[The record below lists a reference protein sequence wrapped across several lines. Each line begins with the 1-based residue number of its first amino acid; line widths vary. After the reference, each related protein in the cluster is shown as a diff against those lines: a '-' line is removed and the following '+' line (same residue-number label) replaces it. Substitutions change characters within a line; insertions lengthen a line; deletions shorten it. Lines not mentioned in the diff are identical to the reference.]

1 MSPDLR
7 SPHRLTLLSLEPFD
21 VSRILEKWK
30 FSLSI
35 YTANVWNGLNR
46 AKRLNDLN
54 NLNGVGVNP
63 ITSWPDSNE
72 NLLTMAYRF

>member
-1 MSPDLR
+1 MEVLGQYLYGECLE
-7 SPHRLTLLSLEPFD
+7 RLEQSE
-21 VSRILEKWK
+21 
-30 FSLSI
+30 
-35 YTANVWNGLNR
+35 A
-46 AKRLNDLN
+46 LNDLN